1 MKKTVFQV
9 CIRQW
14 MLILPKVRK
23 GEVLKGTQIC
33 INKGVQF
40 CFFISLIKLPYV
52 SISKFWFVYS
62 QNVSYVEDRYS
73 FFFALKND
81 IMYNEILEI

>member
-1 MKKTVFQV
+1 MKKTVCQV
-9 CIRQW
+9 CMRQW

-23 GEVLKGTQIC
+23 GVVLWGTQIC

-40 CFFISLIKLPYV
+40 CFLPSLIKLPYTP
-52 SISKFWFVYS
+52 ISKFWFVYS
-62 QNVSYVEDRYS
+62 QNVSYVEYRYS
-73 FFFALKND
+73 FFFTLKND